1 MPRFRRPGLP
11 ILPLCAHQRTGLSP
25 PRRIRVKEGRQ
36 DAQGLL
42 RKDPTPM
49 STAAK
54 RLRIRS
60 TSYVVI
66 PARLA
71 STRLPRK
78 LLLSETGKTLLQH
91 TYEAARAASKP
102 SGLCVA
108 ADHQEIASAVRAFGG
123 EVAMTS

>member
-1 MPRFRRPGLP
+1 MLAGTNRTPGARTNLSSRNPGKFDTRLLPETSHVAKEEAAMP
-11 ILPLCAHQRTGLSP
+11 T
-25 PRRIRVKEGRQ
+25 K
-36 DAQGLL
+36 AQ
-42 RKDPTPM
+42 P
-49 STAAK
+49 

-78 LLLSETGKTLLQH
+78 LLLNETGKTLVQH
-91 TYEAARAASKP
+91 TYEAATTASKP

-108 ADHQEIASAVRAFGG
+108 ADHEEI
-123 EVAMTS
+123 